1 MRPHM
6 RLYFIGIGGIGM
18 SALVRYFLSKG
29 DGVAGYDLTPSSLT
43 EALQR
48 EGAAIHYE
56 DDPALIPADY
66 RGRDTL
72 VVYTP
77 AVPKDHRELNYFR
90 SQGNRVIKRA
100 ELLGELTQRE
110 RGLCVAGTHGKTTT
124 STLLAHLLRSSHV
137 DCHAF
142 LGGISNNYQTNCL
155 LSEGSDLAVIEA
167 DEFDRSFHHLRPYMA
182 VITSADPDHLDI
194 YGTAEAYRESFE
206 HFTSLIVP
214 GGALV
219 MKRDIPV
226 TPRLQEGVRL
236 YTYAVDAPADFRAES
251 VRIEDGHLYFDWC
264 YPALSGGE
272 AGRLT
277 VELGV
282 PLLINVENAVAA
294 MAVAYLNGVTL
305 DELAAGVRSFRGVY
319 RRFDRLIDE
328 PHCVLIDDY
337 AHHPSELEASIRSV
351 RQLYPRER
359 ILGIFQPHLYSRTQ
373 DFYREFARSL
383 DELDEVILID
393 IYPAREQPIP
403 GVTSQLIADAMQHR
417 GVQVLSKAEL
427 LPALRERVDLPEVV
441 LMLGAGDID
450 RLVPEVE
457 AYLRSRLKP

>member
-264 YPALSGGE
+264 YPAVADGE

-351 RQLYPRER
+351 RQLYPQER

>member
-48 EGAAIHYE
+48 EGAVIHYE

-251 VRIEDGHLYFDWC
+251 VRIEEGHLYFDWC
-264 YPALSGGE
+264 YPAVADGE

-351 RQLYPRER
+351 RQLYPQER